1 MRAVKSISLLAG
13 VARRW
18 ASKHPARAVA
28 VLLGVLAL
36 YHAFFALFGLDF
48 SDEGFYMTF
57 YAHVF
62 SHPDAVEY
70 NYMYYLTGLA
80 GGAVHA
86 LMPWAGLLGMRWAGV
101 AVMVCAAWVCW
112 LLLRRHVPAGALLTG
127 LALVIAGYVNRPY
140 ALGNAMCTAL
150 LYAVAFVMLKRGI
163 ATGKWWWTALAGA
176 VCGMNVFVRIPNV
189 LTAGMVLLPVIA
201 CCYGLLSRRRA
212 AWSCVAFIAGMVCGV
227 LGVLALQVPLGHSAP
242 FVRNMTQLFGI
253 FNVADATA
261 SHSTSSL
268 LQVPALLIVDVS
280 KRLLLFGAMLWL
292 WRMVRR
298 RVDKPAVLWAI
309 ATVLGLGCLALIW
322 RTLPVHLL
330 WCLSVAGGVMVLR
343 AWDDTEVKL
352 LVWMGLFMLLVF
364 PLGSDTFNN
373 QGTLIALVAAP
384 LGVMGLRRLPE
395 SKWVLPMLM
404 AVFVARM
411 LAGGSFT
418 DGGSFIGKSGV
429 VDAPQ
434 VAAIHTQPA
443 RAAAINAGLQALRG
457 HVCPGDT
464 LMVWGDSPM
473 LNYLTETL
481 PYHGN
486 SWPGLLNEP
495 MLRDYL
501 QGGRPKILVQKYR
514 NGDYWDDRP
523 YKNIDRPGIDA
534 TFASNAKLIAVHD
547 FMVAHHYRRTVETD
561 HYALFEP

>member
-1 MRAVKSISLLAG
+1 MRAVKSMSLLAG

-28 VLLGVLAL
+28 VLLVVLTL
-36 YHAFFALFGLDF
+36 YHAFFALYGLDF

-62 SHPDAVEY
+62 NHPDAVEY
-70 NYMYYLTGLA
+70 NYMYYLTGLL

-86 LMPWAGLLGMRWAGV
+86 LIPWAGLLGLRWAGV
-101 AVMVCAAWVCW
+101 LVMMCAAWVCW
-112 LLLRRHVPAGALLTG
+112 LLLRRHVPAGVLFAG
-127 LALVIAGYVNRPY
+127 LALVIAGYLNRPY

-150 LYAVAFVMLKRGI
+150 FYAVAFALLYRGI
-163 ATGKWWWTALAGA
+163 VSKKWYWLALAGA
-176 VCGMNVFVRIPNV
+176 VCGLNAFVRIPNV
-189 LTAGMVLLPVIA
+189 LTVGLVLVIVIA
-201 CCYGLLSRRRA
+201 GCYGLLSRRQVVTGSA
-212 AWSCVAFIAGMVCGV
+212 AFVAGMVLGV
-227 LGVLALQVPLGHSAP
+227 LGVLALQVSLGHSAP

-253 FNVADATA
+253 FNVADNTA
-261 SHSTSSL
+261 SHSTVSL
-268 LQVPALLIVDVS
+268 LRVPALLIVDVG
-280 KRLLLFGAMLWL
+280 KRLLLFAAMLWL
-292 WRMVRR
+292 WRTAQRR
-298 RVDKPAVLWAI
+298 LDRSAVLWAL
-309 ATVLGLGCLALIW
+309 AVVLAVGCFALVW

-330 WCLSVAGGVMVLR
+330 WCLSVVGGVMLLR
-343 AWDDTEVKL
+343 TSSDVVGKL
-352 LVWMGLFMLLVF
+352 LVWMGFFMLLVF

-373 QGTLIALVAAP
+373 QGTLIALVATP
-384 LGVMGLRRLPE
+384 LGVMGFRRLPE
-395 SKWVLPMLM
+395 SKWVLPMLLV
-404 AVFVARM
+404 AFVARM
-411 LAGGSFT
+411 LLGGSFT
-418 DGGSFIGKSGV
+418 DGGTFLSKSGV
-429 VDAPQ
+429 VDSPRLT
-434 VAAIHTQPA
+434 AIHTQPA
-443 RAAAINAGLQALRG
+443 RAAAINAGLRALRG

-473 LNYLTETL
+473 LNYLTATF

-495 MLRDYL
+495 MLRNYL

-523 YKNIDRPGIDA
+523 YKNIDRPGVDA

-547 FMVAHHYRRTVETD
+547 FMVAHHYRCTVETC